1 MAEVLAE
8 AHLHSIGVKAQE
20 IDEFLSAR
28 DQLLRHFA
36 NESGRQSALS
46 IANALS
52 DARNSPDRL
61 EECVCNAFR
70 SLGFDVTP
78 LGQRGKPDGI
88 ATAHLSAGDSGA
100 PRHYSVSLEAKSK
113 ERPDARVAA
122 KDVDIASVIRHR
134 NNFECDHAI
143 VVGPAFPTS
152 AGDHSALGE
161 SIEEDRRTS
170 AAQGRH
176 RTITLI
182 TVDDLAR
189 LVRLRPV
196 KQVGL
201 RKLRE
206 LLKECK
212 LPEQSANWV
221 ESIRNSAVDKPP
233 YQKIVETVEKLQK
246 KFKMASVSYSALR
259 VELSHLNPPIE
270 YQTDEELGELCRAMT
285 QMAPGTLFAGP
296 EKIELDQSA
305 ENVIA
310 AIEAAIQDYPP
321 DER

>member
-1 MAEVLAE
+1 MTKEPT
-8 AHLHSIGVKAQE
+8 
-20 IDEFLSAR
+20 
-28 DQLLRHFA
+28 FA
-36 NESGRQSALS
+36 S
-46 IANALS
+46 IARQTDDIEVRLS
-52 DARNSPDRL
+52 YR
-61 EECVCNAFR
+61 
-70 SLGFDVTP
+70 
-78 LGQRGKPDGI
+78 
-88 ATAHLSAGDSGA
+88 
-100 PRHYSVSLEAKSK
+100 
-113 ERPDARVAA
+113 
-122 KDVDIASVIRHR
+122 
-134 NNFECDHAI
+134 I
-143 VVGPAFPTS
+143 VELFS
-152 AGDHSALGE
+152 ESALGE

-201 RKLRE
+201 RRLRE
-206 LLKECK
+206 LFKECK
-212 LPEQSANWV
+212 LPEHSANWV
-221 ESIRNSAVDKPP
+221 ESIRKSSVEKPP
-233 YQKIVETVEKLQK
+233 YRKIVETVEELQK

-270 YQTDEELGELCRAMT
+270 YQTDDELGELCRAMT
-285 QMAPGTLFAGP
+285 QMAPGALFAGP